1 MGSTNRK
8 SLRRSI
14 RTQGTFWLTQPNRIR
29 RAGQGVRRQLG
40 VAQGDRISMLGFW
53 VTWTMQR
60 WTRKPQ
66 SQGWLRSEFRGVRGG
81 SAQEH
86 SLCDPSPA
94 TQTPHPLQTTFP
106 RTPNSTSLKAFGYK
120 WVRGAYAQVP
130 HRAKV
135 LVQVI

>member
-106 RTPNSTSLKAFGYK
+106 RPQTQLHSRHLGTNGYEEHMPK
-120 WVRGAYAQVP
+120 FPTGLRFWFR
-130 HRAKV
+130 
-135 LVQVI
+135 